1 MAFFK
6 KFRDAQ
12 RPCCAA
18 LVAAAGSSSR
28 MGGVN
33 KLLQPL
39 DGIPVLARTLTAL
52 QMARRI
58 DEIVVAAR
66 EEDFLEISQLCR
78 TYGITKCTKVIRG
91 GESRAHSV
99 LLAALEAGEGMELL
113 AVQDGARPLVTP
125 ELIDDV
131 AEQAARCGAA
141 APAVAVK
148 DTIKAVRD
156 DGTVAETLDRAA
168 LRAVQ
173 TPQIFESAL
182 LKAALQAAVEGG
194 IPITDDCSA
203 VERLGKRVYLR
214 GAAGQAGL
222 SGGGG
227 RGKPEDHHSGRP
239 DFGGGYSA
247 GQGGSD
253 MTNLRIGHGY
263 DVHRLTERRRLVLGG
278 VEIPWDR
285 GLLGHS
291 DADVLTHA
299 VMDALCGAAKLGDI
313 GKLFPDSDP
322 RYAGIS
328 SLELL
333 RQVAAL
339 LQERGWAVVNIDAT
353 LIAQAPKVGPYR
365 PEMEANLSAAL
376 GTDADRVNVKATTEE
391 HLGFTGD
398 GSGMAAHAVA
408 LLERL
413 P

>member
-99 LLAALEAGEGMELL
+99 LLAALEAGEGMEL
-113 AVQDGARPLVTP
+113 RPLVTP

-203 VERLGKRVYLR
+203 VERLGKRVYLVE
-214 GAAGQAGL
+214 GDEENLKITTPVDLILAEAILQA
-222 SGGGG
+222 
-227 RGKPEDHHSGRP
+227 RED
-239 DFGGGYSA
+239 
-247 GQGGSD
+247 
-253 MTNLRIGHGY
+253 RI
-263 DVHRLTERRRLVLGG
+263 
-278 VEIPWDR
+278 
-285 GLLGHS
+285 
-291 DADVLTHA
+291 
-299 VMDALCGAAKLGDI
+299 
-313 GKLFPDSDP
+313 
-322 RYAGIS
+322 
-328 SLELL
+328 
-333 RQVAAL
+333 
-339 LQERGWAVVNIDAT
+339 
-353 LIAQAPKVGPYR
+353 
-365 PEMEANLSAAL
+365 
-376 GTDADRVNVKATTEE
+376 
-391 HLGFTGD
+391 
-398 GSGMAAHAVA
+398 
-408 LLERL
+408 
-413 P
+413 

>member
-131 AEQAARCGAA
+131 AEEAARCGAA
-141 APAVAVK
+141 VYLVEGDEENLKITTPV
-148 DTIKAVRD
+148 DLIL
-156 DGTVAETLDRAA
+156 AEA
-168 LRAVQ
+168 
-173 TPQIFESAL
+173 I
-182 LKAALQAAVEGG
+182 LQA
-194 IPITDDCSA
+194 
-203 VERLGKRVYLR
+203 R
-214 GAAGQAGL
+214 
-222 SGGGG
+222 
-227 RGKPEDHHSGRP
+227 ED
-239 DFGGGYSA
+239 
-247 GQGGSD
+247 
-253 MTNLRIGHGY
+253 RI
-263 DVHRLTERRRLVLGG
+263 
-278 VEIPWDR
+278 
-285 GLLGHS
+285 
-291 DADVLTHA
+291 
-299 VMDALCGAAKLGDI
+299 
-313 GKLFPDSDP
+313 
-322 RYAGIS
+322 
-328 SLELL
+328 
-333 RQVAAL
+333 
-339 LQERGWAVVNIDAT
+339 
-353 LIAQAPKVGPYR
+353 
-365 PEMEANLSAAL
+365 
-376 GTDADRVNVKATTEE
+376 
-391 HLGFTGD
+391 
-398 GSGMAAHAVA
+398 
-408 LLERL
+408 
-413 P
+413 

>member
-125 ELIDDV
+125 ERIDAV
-131 AEQAARCGAA
+131 AEAA

-203 VERLGKRVYLR
+203 VERLGKRVHLVE
-214 GAAGQAGL
+214 GDEENLKITTPVDLILAEAILQA
-222 SGGGG
+222 
-227 RGKPEDHHSGRP
+227 RED
-239 DFGGGYSA
+239 
-247 GQGGSD
+247 
-253 MTNLRIGHGY
+253 RI
-263 DVHRLTERRRLVLGG
+263 
-278 VEIPWDR
+278 
-285 GLLGHS
+285 
-291 DADVLTHA
+291 
-299 VMDALCGAAKLGDI
+299 
-313 GKLFPDSDP
+313 
-322 RYAGIS
+322 
-328 SLELL
+328 
-333 RQVAAL
+333 
-339 LQERGWAVVNIDAT
+339 
-353 LIAQAPKVGPYR
+353 
-365 PEMEANLSAAL
+365 
-376 GTDADRVNVKATTEE
+376 
-391 HLGFTGD
+391 
-398 GSGMAAHAVA
+398 
-408 LLERL
+408 
-413 P
+413 

>member
-99 LLAALEAGEGMELL
+99 
-113 AVQDGARPLVTP
+113 PP

-203 VERLGKRVYLR
+203 VERLGKRVYLVE
-214 GAAGQAGL
+214 GDEENLKITTPVDLILAEAILQA
-222 SGGGG
+222 
-227 RGKPEDHHSGRP
+227 RED
-239 DFGGGYSA
+239 
-247 GQGGSD
+247 
-253 MTNLRIGHGY
+253 RI
-263 DVHRLTERRRLVLGG
+263 
-278 VEIPWDR
+278 
-285 GLLGHS
+285 
-291 DADVLTHA
+291 
-299 VMDALCGAAKLGDI
+299 
-313 GKLFPDSDP
+313 
-322 RYAGIS
+322 
-328 SLELL
+328 
-333 RQVAAL
+333 
-339 LQERGWAVVNIDAT
+339 
-353 LIAQAPKVGPYR
+353 
-365 PEMEANLSAAL
+365 
-376 GTDADRVNVKATTEE
+376 
-391 HLGFTGD
+391 
-398 GSGMAAHAVA
+398 
-408 LLERL
+408 
-413 P
+413 

>member
-131 AEQAARCGAA
+131 AEQAG
-141 APAVAVK
+141 
-148 DTIKAVRD
+148 
-156 DGTVAETLDRAA
+156 
-168 LRAVQ
+168 
-173 TPQIFESAL
+173 
-182 LKAALQAAVEGG
+182 
-194 IPITDDCSA
+194 
-203 VERLGKRVYLR
+203 
-214 GAAGQAGL
+214 
-222 SGGGG
+222 
-227 RGKPEDHHSGRP
+227 
-239 DFGGGYSA
+239 
-247 GQGGSD
+247 
-253 MTNLRIGHGY
+253 NL
-263 DVHRLTERRRLVLGG
+263 
-278 VEIPWDR
+278 
-285 GLLGHS
+285 
-291 DADVLTHA
+291 
-299 VMDALCGAAKLGDI
+299 
-313 GKLFPDSDP
+313 
-322 RYAGIS
+322 
-328 SLELL
+328 
-333 RQVAAL
+333 
-339 LQERGWAVVNIDAT
+339 
-353 LIAQAPKVGPYR
+353 
-365 PEMEANLSAAL
+365 
-376 GTDADRVNVKATTEE
+376 
-391 HLGFTGD
+391 
-398 GSGMAAHAVA
+398 
-408 LLERL
+408 
-413 P
+413 

>member
-1 MAFFK
+1 MIKEAIVKIVNKQDLSYDEAYAVMNEIMSGETTPTQNAAFLAALSTK
-6 KFRDAQ
+6 SAKAETTDEIAGCAAAMRDHATKVDTGMDIFEIVGTGGDN
-12 RPCCAA
+12 AHSFNISTTSA

-203 VERLGKRVYLR
+203 VERLGKRVYLVE
-214 GAAGQAGL
+214 GDEENLKITTPVDLILAEAILQA
-222 SGGGG
+222 
-227 RGKPEDHHSGRP
+227 RED
-239 DFGGGYSA
+239 
-247 GQGGSD
+247 
-253 MTNLRIGHGY
+253 RI
-263 DVHRLTERRRLVLGG
+263 
-278 VEIPWDR
+278 
-285 GLLGHS
+285 
-291 DADVLTHA
+291 
-299 VMDALCGAAKLGDI
+299 
-313 GKLFPDSDP
+313 
-322 RYAGIS
+322 
-328 SLELL
+328 
-333 RQVAAL
+333 
-339 LQERGWAVVNIDAT
+339 
-353 LIAQAPKVGPYR
+353 
-365 PEMEANLSAAL
+365 
-376 GTDADRVNVKATTEE
+376 
-391 HLGFTGD
+391 
-398 GSGMAAHAVA
+398 
-408 LLERL
+408 
-413 P
+413 